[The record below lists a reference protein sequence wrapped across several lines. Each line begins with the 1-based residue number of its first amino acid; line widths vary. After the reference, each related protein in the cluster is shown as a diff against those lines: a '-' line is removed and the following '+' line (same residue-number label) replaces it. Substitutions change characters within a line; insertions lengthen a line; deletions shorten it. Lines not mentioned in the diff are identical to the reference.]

1 MSLSSSHF
9 CNHLQMS
16 FSINLPGN
24 VVNATG
30 SKSEADV
37 GGDTSGKGTWFPWV
51 REN

>member
-24 VVNATG
+24 GVNATG

-37 GGDTSGKGTWFPWV
+37 GEETLGNGIIIVFSFH
-51 REN
+51 E